1 MRSRKMLVAAMLA
14 AAALPARAGLNSD
27 LPAPIPTEA
36 PFCATPTGGSAPAQS
51 AAGPPV
57 LVEGLGFAGMT
68 PDTSDPAA
76 RRWFD
81 QGVRLTW
88 AFDEVEA
95 IRAFEEAQKIDPNCA
110 LCAWGEAWARGPTI
124 NLQPRNDQ
132 HSKAKAA
139 AARAL
144 ALSSRLSPRDRG
156 LIEAMQVRIG
166 GGGKFRSKPYHSAMA
181 RLAGL
186 YPNDDAILVI
196 AADARMLI
204 FPREGKPP
212 QGTDAQ
218 TWLETV
224 LRRNPDHSGAIH
236 MYIHLTDWIDR
247 QDLAEQYADR
257 LGRVAPAAS
266 HLVHMPSHTY
276 YGIGRYGDAA
286 SVNLA
291 AIAADRAYAAK
302 VRPPESD
309 YRTGLYGHDVHFA
322 IQSALMRGD
331 GRTALDMAEHFRTLY
346 PLGKDAGF
354 GRISRAST
362 MYALGLHAPIGDV
375 LALPEPPSVAAMEQ
389 AMRHYAR
396 GEALARKGDGAGVR
410 AEAAALAAL
419 RAGPAGRAFGGAYGE
434 ALVEVAQRVLEG
446 RAAMIA
452 GDPRAAAASYWA
464 GMKRQDGA
472 HFYSDPP
479 PFWYPVRRSVA
490 AALLAQG
497 DALGAEHQLTAS
509 LEGWPNDPLAL
520 YLLAKAQHALGREAE
535 AARSLKRAKAG
546 WVGDIEAMPLSRI

>member
-1 MRSRKMLVAAMLA
+1 MLVAAVLA
-14 AAALPARAGLNSD
+14 AAALPARAGLNSNSAPPI
-27 LPAPIPTEA
+27 LPEA
-36 PFCATPTGGSAPAQS
+36 PFCATPAGGSAPAQS
-51 AAGPPV
+51 SVAPPV
-57 LVEGLGFAGMT
+57 LVDGLGYSGMT

-95 IRAFEEAQKIDPNCA
+95 IRAFEQARKIDPNCA

-132 HSKAKAA
+132 HAQAKAA

-144 ALSSRLSPRDRG
+144 ALSSGLSPRDRG
-156 LIEAMQVRIG
+156 LIEAMQVRVG
-166 GGGKFRSKPYHSAMA
+166 GGGKFRNKPYHEAMA

-196 AADARMLI
+196 AADSRMLI
-204 FPREGKPP
+204 FPSSGKPP
-212 QGTDAQ
+212 QGSDAQ

-247 QDLAEQYADR
+247 QDLAERYADR
-257 LGRVAPAAS
+257 LGRAAPAAS

-276 YGIGRYGDAA
+276 FGIGRYADAA
-286 SVNLA
+286 SANLA
-291 AIAADRAYAAK
+291 AIAADRAYAEK
-302 VRPPESD
+302 VRPPASD
-309 YRTGLYGHDVHFA
+309 YRKGLYGHDVHFA

-331 GRTALDMAEHFRTLY
+331 GRTALDMAEHFRSLY
-346 PLGKDAGF
+346 PPGKDAGF

-362 MYALGLHAPIGDV
+362 MYAFGLHAPIGEV
-375 LALPEPPSVAAMEQ
+375 LALAEPPSVAAMEQ

-396 GEALARKGDGAGVR
+396 GEALVRKGDGAGVK
-410 AEAAALAAL
+410 AEAAAIAAL
-419 RAGPAGRAFGGAYGE
+419 REGPTGRALGGGHGA
-434 ALVEVAQRVLEG
+434 ALVEIAQRVLEG
-446 RAAMIA
+446 RAAMLA
-452 GDPRAAAASYWA
+452 GDPKAAAAAYWA
-464 GMKRQDGA
+464 GMRRQDGA
-472 HFYSDPP
+472 GFYADPP

-520 YLLAKAQHALGREAE
+520 YLLSRAQRALGKQSE
-535 AARSLKRAKAG
+535 AARSLSRAKAS
-546 WVGDIEAMPLSRI
+546 WAGDVEAMPLSRI